1 MIARAIDRIVG
12 LLELGGPVV
21 AILIVLSVV
30 ALAIAIWKAV
40 VFMIEGI
47 GRSVHNGFVETI
59 IDDLRVTPGNVDT
72 ARAEANARLDAAF
85 GEVSRGLRV
94 LDLTAQLAPLL
105 GLFGTVLGMIEAFQ
119 SLQDAGSTADPSLLA
134 GGIWV
139 ALMTTAVGL
148 CVAIPASVLLA
159 WFDGRLISHRMA
171 ANVALEARLGGKA
184 IAQAAADQMAHHAG

>member
-1 MIARAIDRIVG
+1 MIGQARDRILG

-21 AILIVLSVV
+21 AILGALSVI
-30 ALAIAIWKAV
+30 ALTVAIWKAA
-40 VFMIEGI
+40 VFMMAGI
-47 GRSVHNGFVETI
+47 GRGVHQGFVAAI
-59 IDDLRVTPGNVDT
+59 IADLRITPEYVET
-72 ARAEANARLDAAF
+72 ARAEANAQFDAAF

-119 SLQDAGSTADPSLLA
+119 TLQEAGSTADPSLLA

-148 CVAIPASVLLA
+148 CVAIPASVVLA
-159 WFDGRLISHRMA
+159 WFDSRLLRHRLA
-171 ANVALEARLGGKA
+171 ANVALEAKLGGNLDGSA
-184 IAQAAADQMAHHAG
+184 IARYAA

>member
-1 MIARAIDRIVG
+1 MMARALDRIVG

-21 AILIVLSVV
+21 AILIGLSVV

-40 VFMIEGI
+40 IFMVEGI
-47 GRSVHNGFVETI
+47 GRSVHHGFVATI
-59 IDDLRVTPGNVDT
+59 LDDLRIIPGNVET

-119 SLQDAGSTADPSLLA
+119 NLQEAGSTADPSLLA

-159 WFDGRLISHRMA
+159 WFDSRLIAHRMA
-171 ANVALEARLGGKA
+171 ANVALEARLGGKV
-184 IAQAAADQMAHHAG
+184 AAPVANGQMVHNAG